1 MFKMNKKVI
10 VLGADSGYRDKI
22 ETTIKSV
29 CAHNRSVKFYVFNDS
44 FSDCDC

>member
-1 MFKMNKKVI
+1 MNKKVI

-29 CAHNRSVKFYVFNDS
+29 CAHNRNVKFYIFNDDMPS
-44 FSDCDC
+44 E